1 MWRRGKTTH
10 HLHRAPVLQLAQ
22 ARFGQAFEA
31 IGRPWEERKE
41 RIARL
46 RAQHQ
51 MPPEEAQRV
60 AARLQA
66 PYFKQRQFGR
76 EERKF
81 CVSVR

>member
-22 ARFGQAFEA
+22 ARFGQTFEA
-31 IGRPWEERKE
+31 IGRAWEERRE

-46 RAQHQ
+46 RAQYHV
-51 MPPEEAQRV
+51 PPEEAQRV

-66 PYFKQRQFGR
+66 PYFKQRQFDI
-76 EERKF
+76 EEHELW
-81 CVSVR
+81 VSVQ